1 MKTGPN
7 VYLLQRNNM
16 RKTARAGVLVLWSG
30 PVRQDRIGRA
40 GSERRAALLYLLE
53 RLEPRVLL
61 SAGDLDLT
69 FGSGGKVVTNLTGGF
84 DAAASAIVL
93 SNGKI
98 LVGGRVT
105 PPNTGGASLVLARY
119 NSDGTLDT
127 TFGDGGTTEFQP
139 DSVGNGYVSMALDSD
154 GDILVATDL
163 HRTGQM
169 TDFGLYKFSSG
180 GQLDESFG
188 DGGVVRTDVST
199 WDIPE
204 SIGVRADGKIVVS
217 GWARTPGY
225 GVDENGQ
232 ANDKSQGV
240 VIRYNSDGSLDSGF
254 GDDGV
259 VNILPASNMDWVM
272 GRAAIAPDGNV
283 IFAGNTSNLVT
294 QTGHAIL
301 REIGDDGSITS
312 LTFGNT
318 GDDTL
323 KAVKDVKID
332 SEGRIVMLLTSSA
345 GMHLARFAADGTP
358 DSSFG
363 TDGWVTQNYG
373 LQPYPTLRV
382 AADDS
387 ILVAGEEVSAGDFAI
402 AHYLSDGSVDAA
414 FGTNGV
420 VNTAFGTG
428 RDESI
433 AALAFSDDGKIVAVG
448 QNEDN
453 HDHES
458 KFLVARYDAGDWGG
472 SGEYVD
478 GDEVEGSLAGGN
490 EEDTGSGGE
499 DSQTPDPSLSELSQS
514 LVPPTVSPF
523 AVASAGETLFG
534 KPDDLFSRAGDL
546 L

>member
-1 MKTGPN
+1 M
-7 VYLLQRNNM
+7 RNA
-16 RKTARAGVLVLWSG
+16 ARSGGLVLWSG
-30 PVRQDRIGRA
+30 PVRKDRIGRS
-40 GSERRAALLYLLE
+40 GSERRAALLYILE

-93 SNGKI
+93 SDGKI

-119 NSDGTLDT
+119 NSDGSLDT
-127 TFGDGGTTEFQP
+127 TFGDGGTTEFQA
-139 DSVGNGYVSMALDSD
+139 DAVGNGYVSMALDAD

-163 HRTGQM
+163 YRQGQM

-217 GWARTPGY
+217 GWARAPGY

-259 VNILPASNMDWVM
+259 VNILPASDMDWVM

-301 REIGDDGSITS
+301 REIADDGSITS
-312 LTFGNT
+312 LAFGNT
-318 GDDTL
+318 GDDNL
-323 KAVKDVKID
+323 KAVKDVRID

-345 GMHLARFAADGTP
+345 GMHLARFASDGTP

-363 TDGWVTQNYG
+363 TDGWVTQNMG

-382 AADDS
+382 AADNS
-387 ILVAGEEVSAGDFAI
+387 ILVTGEEGPGGDFAI
-402 AHYLSDGSVDAA
+402 AHYLSDGSVDTA
-414 FGTNGV
+414 FGTNGLMS
-420 VNTAFGTG
+420 TGFGTG
-428 RDESI
+428 RAETI
-433 AALAFSDDGKIVAVG
+433 AGVAFSEDGKIVAIG

-458 KFLVARYDAGDWGG
+458 KFLVSRYDAGDWGG

-478 GDEVEGSLAGGN
+478 GDEVEGSRAGG
-490 EEDTGSGGE
+490 GGE
-499 DSQTPDPSLSELSQS
+499 ESSSPTPDPEPSSGALPLSLLAPSG
-514 LVPPTVSPF
+514 SPF
-523 AVASAGETLFG
+523 AVAAAGDESIFG
-534 KPDDLFSRAGDL
+534 KPDDLFSKAGDL